1 MAKKKKIGMKKSDM
15 KDLETL
21 FLAGVAKSFIE
32 PMLAGFIGNATTFS
46 GAVKLAGG
54 FAVGKFLGNDKLS
67 QVLKTALF
75 IDGVE
80 DIVYSIFS
88 GNLGIGKGN
97 IGGGINGEVL

>member
-1 MAKKKKIGMKKSDM
+1 MAKIKIGMKKSDM

-32 PMLAGFIGNATTFS
+32 PTLAGFIGNATTFS

-54 FAVGKFLGNDKLS
+54 FAVGEFLGDDKLS

-75 IDGVE
+75 VDGVE

-88 GNLGIGKGN
+88 GNLGIGN
-97 IGGGINGEVL
+97 IGGGSGIGGEVL